1 MMSRAKYKV
10 IIGIV
15 SVVIHSYYHHSIVV
29 ITMIAQAGEWATK
42 PSSSSS
48 GRTHAALS
56 SPGCCHHFITI
67 VIIMIITIIQ
77 IRNPNGGSAVEL
89 SHNHLQRIL
98 AETSQPTSMVRIV
111 WWWWG
116 WQGGHRGDCVVMLVK
131 TAWKSYDDVLT
142 TKMMMPMLVRWCWI
156 NDQWSSGD
164 ASNGW
169 SSSYVFGSLHRH
181 WHRVPSDQVKLSS
194 FIVCPKMMAIGW
206 WS

>member
-29 ITMIAQAGEWATK
+29 ITMIAHQAGEWATK

-67 VIIMIITIIQ
+67 LIIKIITIIQ

-98 AETSQPTSMVRIV
+98 AETSQPTSMVRMAWRSYCWSS
-111 WWWWG
+111 WWWCWWRQTG
-116 WQGGHRGDCVVMLVK
+116 SHTR
-131 TAWKSYDDVLT
+131 T
-142 TKMMMPMLVRWCWI
+142 TKMMMPMLVRWCLI
-156 NDQWSSGD
+156 NDQCSSMII
-164 ASNGW
+164 
-169 SSSYVFGSLHRH
+169 
-181 WHRVPSDQVKLSS
+181 DQVMLPTGGLLLMSLAPYTDTDTGYR
-194 FIVCPKMMAIGW
+194 VTR
-206 WS
+206 